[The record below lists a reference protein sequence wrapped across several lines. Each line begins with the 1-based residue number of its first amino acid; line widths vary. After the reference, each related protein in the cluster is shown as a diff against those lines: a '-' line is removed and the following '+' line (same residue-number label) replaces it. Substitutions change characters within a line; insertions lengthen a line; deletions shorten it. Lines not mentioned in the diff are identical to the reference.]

1 MSRVLHDGACCA
13 VLTCAVCWCVAGTAT
28 PTRRV
33 KLARPRRPSQAT
45 TASSSAVSLTPPC
58 PPRMQLS
65 PAAALRAPPSH
76 RKKSS
81 TTRPRCYGASHTRV
95 VLAACCLLPAVV
107 RYRVHGRSPTLGSPP
122 PPVCVPT
129 RPRRRSRLPWQR
141 TVRSSRPS
149 ARASGCRR
157 SWRPGAS
164 VARALASWRMRR
176 L

>member
-1 MSRVLHDGACCA
+1 MLCCADVRRVLVCCRYGNA
-13 VLTCAVCWCVAGTAT
+13 NTTGEAGKAT
-28 PTRRV
+28 PTITSNDG
-33 KLARPRRPSQAT
+33 LIIGGISDT
-45 TASSSAVSLTPPC
+45 AVSTTD
-58 PPRMQLS
+58 
-65 PAAALRAPPSH
+65 AAQPSG
-76 RKKSS
+76 RTSGTAKSS
-81 TTRPRCYGASHTRV
+81 EEELNHQTKVLRCVPHKSRS
-95 VLAACCLLPAVV
+95 LPAACCLLPAVV